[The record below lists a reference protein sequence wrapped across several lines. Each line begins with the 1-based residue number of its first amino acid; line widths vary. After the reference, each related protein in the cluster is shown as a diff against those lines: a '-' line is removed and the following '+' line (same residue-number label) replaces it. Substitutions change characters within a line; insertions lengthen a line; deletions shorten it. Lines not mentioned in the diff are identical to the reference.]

1 MNKYFTKARVIDK
14 RIIAHQDFKEPGLA
28 FVTIKLINPDLKPF
42 RPGQFCSIRVAEGFF
57 RAYSIASDYKNFSE
71 YKFLVSISHEGIG
84 ANYFKKLKIGDEVDF
99 LGPNGHFFI
108 KTPVAENL
116 IFCATG
122 TGIAPFIPMIEF
134 LVDNKCDSKIAL
146 IHGMKHENNL
156 EFYTEIHKEFKNKC
170 PNFISKIYIS
180 KPNSSKPNFNI
191 GRITDEIKKLD
202 LSKHSKTHFYLCGH
216 PDMVQEIS
224 IYLLE
229 NGIPEENII
238 SEEFTSP
245 GFYQKED

>member
-1 MNKYFTKARVIDK
+1 MNRYFTKGKVIDK
-14 RIIAHQDFKEPGLA
+14 EIVKDTGFDTPGLA
-28 FVTIKLINPDLKPF
+28 YVTVKLIEPDLKPF

-71 YKFLVSISHEGIG
+71 YKFLVSISHEGVG
-84 ANYFKKLKIGDEVDF
+84 ANYFKNLNIGDEIDF

-108 KTPVAENL
+108 KTPVAENI

-156 EFYTEIHKEFKNKC
+156 NFYKRIHDEFKSKC
-170 PNFISKIYIS
+170 PNFISNIYVS
-180 KPNSSKPNFNI
+180 KPVNPSKNFFI

-202 LSKHSKTHFYLCGH
+202 LSKHKETHFYLCGH

-229 NGIPEENII
+229 NGISEENII

-245 GFYQKED
+245 GFYQKE

>member
-1 MNKYFTKARVIDK
+1 MNPYFTKAKVVDK
-14 RIIAHQDFKEPGLA
+14 QIISNDKFKEPGLA
-28 FVTIKLINPDLKPF
+28 YVTIELIKPDMKPF

-84 ANYFKKLKIGDEVDF
+84 ANYFKNINIGDEVDF

-108 KTPVAENL
+108 KTPVAENI

-156 EFYTEIHKEFKNKC
+156 EFYQNIHKEFKEKC
-170 PNFISKIYIS
+170 PNFISKIYVS
-180 KPNSSKPNFNI
+180 KPQKNSNEFLT

-202 LSKHSKTHFYLCGH
+202 LSKHHDTQFYLCGH
-216 PDMVQEIS
+216 PDMVHEIAN
-224 IYLLE
+224 YLLS
-229 NGIPEENII
+229 NGINEDNII

-245 GFYQKED
+245 GFYQKEE